1 LWVIIYVSSKSERWY
16 DYLKLFKTPAYKK
29 DLQKK
34 IIKKHMKKEEMI
46 IIKIEQLLINS
57 ENMKEVVLNPLS
69 KIYNIEKKSNDLKEI
84 YTARINSKIRMY
96 IKPIGDYP
104 YRLEKILEIE
114 LVYIDDKHY
123 GDG

>member
-1 LWVIIYVSSKSERWY
+1 MKL
-16 DYLKLFKTPAYKK
+16 LKTSTYKK

-57 ENMKEVVLNPLS
+57 ENMKELVLNPLS
-69 KIYNIEKKSNDLKEI
+69 KLYNIEKKSNVLKEI

-96 IKPIGDYP
+96 IKPIGMYP
-104 YRLEKILEIE
+104 YNLEEILEIE
-114 LVYIDDKHY
+114 LVCIDDKHY